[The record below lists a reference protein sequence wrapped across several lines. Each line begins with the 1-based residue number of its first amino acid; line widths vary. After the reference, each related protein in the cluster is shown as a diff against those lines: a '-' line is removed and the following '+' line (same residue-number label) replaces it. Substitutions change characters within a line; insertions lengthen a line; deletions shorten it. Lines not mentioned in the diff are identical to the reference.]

1 MSSSSSSPKHPA
13 TNPQWRLATQLLH
26 NAPNRTIHGET
37 SEAIFLTSGFVYDSA
52 EQAAATFEGTVEHYQ
67 YARYGSPTV
76 DTLQERLCL
85 LEGAEACLTMS
96 SGMGAISCALL
107 SQVKSGDRVVAAK
120 ALFGSTHW
128 LMTNLLPSYGVETVL
143 VDGLDENAWKAALSI
158 PTKAVLIETPSNPM
172 LDILDIGVI
181 AGYAHKAGAVLMVD
195 NVFATPVG
203 QRPLALGADVV
214 IYSCTKHLDG
224 QGRALGGAVLGSRQW
239 ITDVL
244 RPFVRNT
251 GNSLSPFNAWVML
264 KGLETLDLR
273 ARTMAQN
280 ALQVAQALKA
290 MDGVKNVRYP
300 GLPDHPQAELA
311 RKQMRDGGSLIA
323 FEVVNG
329 QEGAFACMNSF
340 SIIAI
345 SNNLGDA
352 RSLATHPATTTHKKI
367 SPEERA
373 ELGIHD
379 GVIRLSVGLE
389 DPIDLIEELK
399 QATDTALAL

>member
-1 MSSSSSSPKHPA
+1 MSSSSPKTA
-13 TNPQWRLATQLLH
+13 TQPNWRLATQLLH
-26 NAPNRTIHGET
+26 NAPNRTPHGET

-67 YARYGSPTV
+67 YSRYGSPTV
-76 DTLQERLCL
+76 DTLQERLAL
-85 LEGAEACLTMS
+85 LEGAEACRTMS

-107 SQVKSGDRVVAAK
+107 CQVKAGDRVVASN

-128 LMTNLLPSYGVETVL
+128 LMTNLLPRYGVETVL
-143 VDGLDENAWKAALSI
+143 IDGLDENAWKDALSV

-172 LDILDIGVI
+172 LDVLDIELI
-181 AGYAHKAGAVLMVD
+181 AHYAHKAGAILMVD

-224 QGRALGGAVLGSRQW
+224 QGRTLGGAVLGSKAW
-239 ITDVL
+239 ITEVL
-244 RPFVRNT
+244 QPFVRNT

-280 ALQVAQALKA
+280 ALQVAQALRTMK
-290 MDGVKNVRYP
+290 GVKSVHYT
-300 GLPDHPQAELA
+300 GFPDHPQAQLVK
-311 RKQMRDGGSLIA
+311 KQMRDGGSIIA

-329 QEGAFACMNSF
+329 KEGAFACMNAF

-367 SPEERA
+367 TPEERA

-389 DPIDLIEELK
+389 DPLDLIEELK
-399 QATDTALAL
+399 QATDAALAL

>member
-1 MSSSSSSPKHPA
+1 MSQFPKQTKTDSA
-13 TNPQWRLATQLLH
+13 WRLATQLLH
-26 NAPNRTIHGET
+26 NAPNRTVHGET
-37 SEAIFLTSGFVYDSA
+37 SEALFMTSGYVYDSA
-52 EQAAATFEGTVEHYQ
+52 EQAAATFEGTIEHYQ
-67 YARYGSPTV
+67 YSRYGNPTV
-76 DTLQERLCL
+76 DTLQERLAL

-96 SGMGAISCALL
+96 SGMGAVSCALL
-107 SQVKSGDRVVAAK
+107 SHVKSGDRVVAAK

-128 LMTNLLPSYGVETVL
+128 LLTHLLPSYGVETVL
-143 VDGLDENAWKAALSI
+143 IDGLDEAAWKDALSF

-172 LDILDIGVI
+172 LDVLDIRKI
-181 AGYAHKAGAVLMVD
+181 SEYAHKAGAILMVD

-224 QGRALGGAVLGSRQW
+224 QGRTLGGAVLGSHQW
-239 ITDVL
+239 ITETL
-244 RPFVRNT
+244 QPFVRNT
-251 GNSLSPFNAWVML
+251 GNSLSPFNAWVLL

-280 ALQVAQALKA
+280 AASVADALA
-290 MDGVKNVRYP
+290 EMPGVKNVRYI
-300 GLPDHPQAELA
+300 GRADHPQRELA
-311 RKQMRDGGSLIA
+311 KKQMRDGGSLIA

-329 QEGAFACMNSF
+329 QKGAFACMNAF

-367 SPEERA
+367 SAEERA
-373 ELGIHD
+373 ELGISD
-379 GVIRLSVGLE
+379 GVIRLSIGLE
-389 DPIDLIEELK
+389 DPQDLIEELK
-399 QATDTALAL
+399 QATDAALKI